1 MRSSILFDVN
11 VTMTI
16 EVIAEPSRRRILD
29 ALRGGEQPV
38 HALVDGLAISQPAV
52 SKHLRVLRD
61 AGLVGVR
68 PDGQRR
74 LYRVRPEPLIELDRW
89 LEPYRQMWRESLD
102 KLEEQLGESDPSKRS
117 RS

>member
-1 MRSSILFDVN
+1 MRWS
-11 VTMTI
+11 TGW
-16 EVIAEPSRRRILD
+16 PS
-29 ALRGGEQPV
+29 A
-38 HALVDGLAISQPAV
+38 S
-52 SKHLRVLRD
+52 
-61 AGLVGVR
+61 GVR